1 MFRFEHPVYLYLLF
15 LLPVF
20 LALFIYALYIKKR
33 NLKRFGDMKIIQVL
47 MPDASLQKQY
57 LKFGLLFAALTLFI
71 FVIAGPQFGSKLE
84 TVRKQGIEV
93 VICLDVSNS
102 MMSNDISPSRLERSK
117 QILSRLIDD
126 FSNDKVGLIVFA
138 GEAYVQLPITSDYIS
153 AKMFLSSIN
162 PAMVPVQGTA
172 IGAAINLATRSFT
185 PSEHTE
191 KTIILI
197 TDGENHEDDAV
208 GAAKAAV
215 EKKIRVNVLGVGSAQ
230 GGPIPVPGTNNY
242 QRDKDGNMV
251 VTRLDEKMC
260 QDIAIAGNGL
270 YARTDN
276 TNNALKALQKEL
288 DKLGKSDVESKIY
301 TSFDEKYYIPAW
313 ILLFVL
319 VVEFFVLDRKNR
331 VLNKALKGFWQ
342 TSSPLKGEEEPLNPL
357 KGTLS
362 Q

>member
-1 MFRFEHPVYLYLLF
+1 MFRFEHPGYLYLLF

-20 LALFIYALYIKKR
+20 FALFIYAVYIKKR
-33 NLKRFGDMKIIQVL
+33 NLKRFGDWKIIKVL

-57 LKFGLLFAALTLFI
+57 LKFGLLFAALALFI

-84 TVRKQGIEV
+84 TVKKQGIEV

-102 MMSNDISPSRLERSK
+102 MLSNDISPSRLDRSK

-126 FSNDKVGLIVFA
+126 LNNDKIGLIVFA
-138 GEAYVQLPITSDYIS
+138 GDAYVQLPITSDYVS

-162 PAMVPVQGTA
+162 PSMVPVQGTA
-172 IGAAINLATRSFT
+172 IGAAINLAVRSFT
-185 PSEHTE
+185 PNESTE
-191 KTIILI
+191 KTVILI
-197 TDGENHEDDAV
+197 TDGENHEDDAT

-215 EKKIRVNVLGVGSAQ
+215 EKKIRVNVLGVGSGQ
-230 GGPIPVPGTNNY
+230 GAPIPIPGTNNY
-242 QRDKDGNMV
+242 QRDKEGNMII
-251 VTRLDEKMC
+251 TRLNEQMC

-288 DKLGKSDVESKIY
+288 DKLGKSEVESKVY

-313 ILLFVL
+313 ILLFIL

-331 VLNKALKGFWQ
+331 VLGRALKDFW
-342 TSSPLKGEEEPLNPL
+342 K
-357 KGTLS
+357 
-362 Q
+362 